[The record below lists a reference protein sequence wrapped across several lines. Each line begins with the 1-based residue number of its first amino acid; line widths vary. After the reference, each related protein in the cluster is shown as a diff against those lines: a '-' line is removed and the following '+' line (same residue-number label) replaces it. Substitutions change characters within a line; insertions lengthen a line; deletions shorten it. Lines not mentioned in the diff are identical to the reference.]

1 MADVL
6 PEAADDL
13 DALAPETALAT
24 TVVIPVWGESYVS
37 YLAGAVDS
45 ILSQD
50 RRARVL
56 LVDNAAGLAPV
67 EREDVEV
74 LRCPR
79 RVSLG
84 YARNA
89 GLEAVST
96 PYVLF
101 WDADDVM
108 LPGTLA
114 RLEATL
120 DRNSGAIAAV
130 AGIVEAPGVPHP
142 WPRPLSARLARRPR
156 LLALAQAV
164 THMFPTTGA
173 ALMRTEVVREA
184 GGFGDFGGP
193 EDWVL
198 GAAIA
203 FRGRVEFDPHPGRL
217 YRQHDASLR
226 GLGIGFAV
234 RIKAAAAVRR
244 RLRTGPGVP
253 RVVRAA
259 APALAPLQLLVIFV
273 VGPVARAAAGLRGA
287 VR

>member
-6 PEAADDL
+6 PEAADEL
-13 DALAPETALAT
+13 DAVAPGTALAT
-24 TVVIPVWGESYVS
+24 TVVIPVWGEGYVS
-37 YLAGAVDS
+37 YLEGALDS
-45 ILSQD
+45 ILAQS
-50 RRARVL
+50 RRVRIL

-67 EREDVEV
+67 EREGVEV
-74 LRCPR
+74 VRCPR
-79 RVSLG
+79 RLSLG
-84 YARNA
+84 FARNA

-108 LPGTLA
+108 LPGTLE

-120 DRNSGAIAAV
+120 DRNAGAVAAV

-142 WPRPLSARLARRPR
+142 WPRPVSARLARRPQ
-156 LLALAQAV
+156 LLALAQAI

-173 ALMRTEVVREA
+173 ALMRTAVVREA
-184 GGFGDFGGP
+184 GGFGDFGGA
-193 EDWVL
+193 EDWVV

-203 FRGRVEFDPHPGRL
+203 FQGRVAFDPHPGRL

-226 GLGIGFAV
+226 GMGIGRTV
-234 RIKAAAAVRR
+234 RVRAAAAVRQ

-259 APALAPLQLLVIFV
+259 AAWFAPFQLLVIFV
-273 VGPVARAAAGLRGA
+273 VGPVARAVAWRRAAR
-287 VR
+287 